1 MVNGYKKEPNFIKQI
16 HQTKSLF
23 YWTGK
28 FEGKKITS
36 IRAPFR
42 NMEEIINIKFYLLKF
57 HSTPCMGSILFIEQ
71 INIKSIK
78 ICSIELD

>member
-1 MVNGYKKEPNFIKQI
+1 MDIKKNQFFFKQI

-28 FEGKKITS
+28 FEGKKFTS

-42 NMEEIINIKFYLLKF
+42 NMEEIIDIEFYLLKF
-57 HSTPCMGSILFIEQ
+57 HSTPCMGSILFLER
-71 INIKSIK
+71 INIKSVK
-78 ICSIELD
+78 IFSIELD

>member
-28 FEGKKITS
+28 FEGKKFTS

-42 NMEEIINIKFYLLKF
+42 NMEEIIDIEFYLLKF
-57 HSTPCMGSILFIEQ
+57 HSTPCMGSILFLER
-71 INIKSIK
+71 INIKSVK
-78 ICSIELD
+78 IFSIELD